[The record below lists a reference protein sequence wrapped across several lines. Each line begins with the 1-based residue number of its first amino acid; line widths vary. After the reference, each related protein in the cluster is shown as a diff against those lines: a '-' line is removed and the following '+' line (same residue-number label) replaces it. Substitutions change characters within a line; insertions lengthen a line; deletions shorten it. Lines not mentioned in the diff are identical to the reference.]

1 MKKLKNVNVSERY
14 TLKILYFGWVIQ
26 KKTMSAK
33 TISIIVLTVLVTV
46 ILMKNMDE
54 VNFWIFGTRSVP
66 KLAVLGTMFF
76 TGAVVGF
83 LVGRPKRKYVDEEP
97 EADGPA
103 VGANRPLDDA
113 DEDYIN

>member
-1 MKKLKNVNVSERY
+1 MR
-14 TLKILYFGWVIQ
+14 
-26 KKTMSAK
+26 AK

-76 TGAVVGF
+76 IGAVVGF
-83 LVGRPKRKYVDEEP
+83 LIGRPKKKVEVDEEYDVEEE
-97 EADGPA
+97 EA
-103 VGANRPLDDA
+103 NKPLNQDDN
-113 DEDYIN
+113 DYIN